1 MATLVA
7 MQLQPRDAVQAATH
21 PDPYPW
27 YQSLR
32 ETQPLACDA
41 SLKLWVAADACT
53 VREAL
58 AHPQLRVRPPA
69 EPVPAAL
76 VGSPAGEVF
85 ARLVRMNDGEF
96 HARHRPEVSAQ
107 AQRMS
112 LEAAAAAGQ
121 EAARALVGRCDP
133 NELLSAVPVRAIA
146 LLLDIAPPQL
156 QDTTQWVLHFVA
168 GIAPGADAQAIAA
181 ANEAAVAL
189 MAQGEALG
197 LDPVRAAN
205 RIAFMQQ
212 ALDATAGLIGN
223 SLLVLRR
230 DGALAGN
237 PLREV
242 VAEVARW
249 DAPVQNTRRFA
260 AQDLELGGQS
270 IREGQGVL
278 LLLASAN
285 RDPALNA
292 EPDRLWP
299 GRPQRCSLGF
309 GSGAHACPGEA
320 LAIAIAAAALPEI
333 RDSVGA
339 HTGYRPLPNA
349 RVPTFNIRKD

>member
-1 MATLVA
+1 
-7 MQLQPRDAVQAATH
+7 MQQQPRDAVQAATH

-32 ETQPLACDA
+32 EAQPLAVDA
-41 SLKLWVAADACT
+41 TLKLWVAADART
-53 VREAL
+53 VQQAL

-69 EPVPAAL
+69 EPVPQAL
-76 VGSPAGEVF
+76 LGSPAGEVF

-107 AQRMS
+107 AQRMR

-121 EAARALVGRCDP
+121 EAAQALVGRCDP
-133 NELLSAVPVRAIA
+133 NELLSAVPVRAMG
-146 LLLDIAPPQL
+146 LLLGIARQDL
-156 QDTTQWVLHFVA
+156 WDTTQWVLHFVA
-168 GIAPGADAQAIAA
+168 GITPGADAQAIAA
-181 ANEAAVAL
+181 ANEAAAAL
-189 MAQGEALG
+189 LAQGEALG
-197 LDPVRAAN
+197 LDAVRAAN

-223 SLLVLRR
+223 SVLALREHPF
-230 DGALAGN
+230 LAGH
-237 PLREV
+237 PLQEV

-249 DAPVQNTRRFA
+249 NSPVQNTRRFA
-260 AQDLELGGQS
+260 AQDLELGGQR
-270 IREGQGVL
+270 IGKGQGIL

-299 GRPQRCSLGF
+299 GRPQRRGLGF
-309 GSGAHACPGEA
+309 GSGIHACPGEA

-333 RDSVGA
+333 KDSMGV

-349 RVPTFNIRKD
+349 RVPLFNS

>member
-1 MATLVA
+1 
-7 MQLQPRDAVQAATH
+7 
-21 PDPYPW
+21 
-27 YQSLR
+27 
-32 ETQPLACDA
+32 
-41 SLKLWVAADACT
+41 
-53 VREAL
+53 
-58 AHPQLRVRPPA
+58 
-69 EPVPAAL
+69 
-76 VGSPAGEVF
+76 
-85 ARLVRMNDGEF
+85 
-96 HARHRPEVSAQ
+96 
-107 AQRMS
+107 
-112 LEAAAAAGQ
+112 
-121 EAARALVGRCDP
+121 
-133 NELLSAVPVRAIA
+133 
-146 LLLDIAPPQL
+146 
-156 QDTTQWVLHFVA
+156 A
-168 GIAPGADAQAIAA
+168 GITPGAEAQAIAA

-223 SLLVLRR
+223 SLLALRR
-230 DGALAGN
+230 DGALAGD

-260 AQDLELGGQS
+260 AQDLELGGQH

-299 GRPQRCSLGF
+299 GRPQRRSLGF

-320 LAIAIAAAALPEI
+320 PAIAIAAAALPEI
-333 RDSVGA
+333 RDSMGA
-339 HTGYRPLPNA
+339 HMGYRPLPNA